1 MRIIHAEHD
10 EFWRD
15 VSEDGFRAITGAE
28 VVSLVDC
35 GELLDLVQ
43 KGSDLEGAD
52 FLVMEHYL
60 PLCTFA
66 GTPQEYDER
75 LERLSRDFSD
85 VATVADGQLTSEKVI
100 HWMRSVGVQVPIIIH
115 TNSLERAIAQDVL
128 ALPGVSYCRKS
139 LNSKTLCDAIR
150 VAMQTR

>member
-1 MRIIHAEHD
+1 MRIILAEHD

-15 VSEDGFRAITGAE
+15 VSKRGFSAITGAE

-35 GELLDLVQ
+35 GELLDLVR
-43 KGSDLEGAD
+43 KGSNLRGAN

-75 LERLSRDFSD
+75 LERLSRDFPD
-85 VATVADGQLTSEKVI
+85 VATVTDGQLTSEKVI

-115 TNSLERAIAQDVL
+115 TISLERAIAQDVL
-128 ALPGVSYCRKS
+128 ALPGVSYCHKS
-139 LNSKTLCDAIR
+139 SMNTLFDAIR
-150 VAMQTR
+150 AAMQNR